1 MNRVA
6 VVGTGNKISDGTS
19 DVVIGDYHEMSGGTN
34 NVILGAMAT
43 KEDVVSKTY
52 TPSLGNSS
60 STPGRVYRET
70 DSVQCESHRSN

>member
-60 STPGRVYRET
+60 GTPGGYTGDRFHT
-70 DSVQCESHRSN
+70 M